1 MSWQVEITSIVRQL
15 IGDAVAPYTF
25 SDSRLQGTIVVAA
38 QLVNQEVA
46 FLNTYT
52 IDIPNSGIS
61 PDPTSIPE
69 HAFTNLV
76 SFRTACLIDGSTFRT
91 KAAQA
96 GISVKTG
103 SHSISTG
110 GQLDGYKYLLE
121 HGPCKVY
128 AEAKW
133 EYETSNS
140 NAGRAILGP
149 FAGINFDSSYPWGP
163 TDGHTKR
170 YF

>member
-52 IDIPNSGIS
+52 IDIPNS
-61 PDPTSIPE
+61 
-69 HAFTNLV
+69 V